1 MQYKSFWAIL
11 GILFW
16 ALSFIPFKIGYEKI
30 TLVTFDTFASIP
42 HKYVGGDAY
51 NFIINSTQ
59 SESYFLLACTCVICG
74 FLSFIL
80 YYLTNK
86 NADTTNNIEHKQEN

>member
-1 MQYKSFWAIL
+1 MKNFWIIL

-16 ALSFIPFKIGYEKI
+16 VLSFIPFKIGYEKI
-30 TLVTFDTFASIP
+30 SLKTFSTFDNIKY
-42 HKYVGGDAY
+42 KYVGGDAF

-59 SESYFLLACTCVICG
+59 SNSYFLLACSCVICG

-80 YYLTNK
+80 YYLSNK
-86 NADTTNNIEHKQEN
+86 KADTANDIEHKQEN